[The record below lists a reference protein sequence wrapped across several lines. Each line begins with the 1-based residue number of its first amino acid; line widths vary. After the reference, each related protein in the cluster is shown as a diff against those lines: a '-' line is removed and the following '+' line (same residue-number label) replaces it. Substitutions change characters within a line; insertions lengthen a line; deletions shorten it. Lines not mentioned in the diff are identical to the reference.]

1 MTTRPALAYVT
12 VSSTNAARLVR
23 FYRELTGDATTFE
36 AGAYTVIGP
45 GPRPAA
51 LAFQQVAAHGESV
64 PVHIDLHVDDIE
76 VAGREVERLGGR
88 LGDKHAEVG
97 SHWQQAFDPDGNVF
111 CLMGPPPAGAAAP
124 A

>member
-1 MTTRPALAYVT
+1 MTARPALAYVT
-12 VSSTNAARLVR
+12 ISSNDAARLAR

-45 GPRPAA
+45 GSTRAA
-51 LAFQQVAAHGESV
+51 LAFQQVASGEIV

-76 VAGREVERLGGR
+76 AAGREVERLGGR

-111 CLMGPPPAGAAAP
+111 CLMGRPAADGVP
-124 A
+124 